1 MRCNGKV
8 LVLVLCAGGVVGCGS
23 PPSGDVQLAKATLD
37 KAVATGAANFA
48 PELLESARTAH
59 SQLEAELK
67 TQEGKWFK
75 SYGTAQELAV
85 TVQAAADKAI
95 ADTATAKE
103 RTLADAT
110 AATTDA
116 DRLGPNLFHNG
127 SFAEG
132 LQGWGIH
139 PDADATPSVAAVG
152 PERIWTVKY
161 RKGNWT
167 VIAQDLSL
175 KPDTVYVYEAVV
187 KSTAP
192 VVALY
197 WQAETGLFHE
207 IDKTYPEWTRLRYV
221 FLTPHW
227 NGAPMNASFNPL
239 LMKGAGEASIK
250 NLRLSEFKV
259 R

>member
-8 LVLVLCAGGVVGCGS
+8 LVLVLCVGGVVGCGA
-23 PPSGDVQLAKATLD
+23 PPTGDVELAKATLD
-37 KAVATGAANFA
+37 KAVAAGAANFA

-85 TVQAAADKAI
+85 TAQAAADKAI

-116 DRLGPNLFHNG
+116 ARLGPNLFQNG

-139 PDADATPSVAAVG
+139 PDADATPSVVTVG
-152 PERIWTVKY
+152 AERVWNVKY

-227 NGAPMNASFNPL
+227 NGAPMNASFNPV
-239 LMKGAGEASIK
+239 LMKGAGDVSIK
-250 NLRLSEFKV
+250 DLRLSEFKV